1 MKVKRKNNAQSLE
14 QKSDEIQQL
23 LARMKHSSVD
33 LHKAIVN
40 VLIQLPLSN
49 SNGTLNADMI
59 NTVWKYKQIVAD
71 LAESSRRWAIS
82 KHFIYDVCLPNIVDH
97 NNRDYSPVYQ
107 QHAAKLPSDQFGEL
121 DQEIFVTTDVQN
133 VKGKLVKRKDRLVGD
148 DRLQNIKEFGS
159 AWNNSGEVIKTDENG
174 HPVLDGYAGVV
185 AGHIDNIVSQELQHS
200 RRDRHVQASMAAHAR
215 DREEVQW
222 SSETRLKE
230 SHIHIVIALS
240 APKSRFQMMKLMGY
254 NFSDITETFKWIAQ
268 NSSDEEDMRARAD
281 SFLSTLAGA
290 IKNYVIPSDY
300 SAALR
305 YLVHQSKKAI
315 HDPQKTIYSSN
326 EVISWLPDDPEQTY
340 DDIASVHDN
349 EAVANNL
356 KSQVLYHLQNSAYC
370 KAHHVLEKYVGIRKD
385 DKAFTFKQI
394 GELRELGKKQPG
406 KLSFSSRSK
415 ESILSLM
422 MQWIRTKKIQFSDCQ
437 LLIHAAFNDK
447 DADALIADKHFM
459 DRLNNVLAAEEQA
472 IISDPAAVRDMTTYC
487 IFAKTGGIG
496 KTRLSNTMALL
507 LDKYRKPYQVVTR
520 NRQVTFDPFQN
531 YESETSV
538 IMDELSA
545 SSLGWAQIKDLLDP
559 FKIPYVGSRFHNK
572 SPWNIKYTFITNV
585 FEKGISDYVN
595 GVLHY
600 AEGVS
605 SLGYL
610 TKDGGEW
617 NLITNDVEAG
627 KHYVSQLS
635 QLLRR
640 LPFVIILAPTE
651 NGCGTSIK
659 VSTINFQ
666 PGGRQVDHYDYVHT
680 QDSIHVF
687 RTVINDD
694 LSETDME
701 KIAQRVIQMINQLKD
716 RAKAA
721 FKANPDQLLDEID
734 GFIADHCDFS
744 VQYNANHEPYLI
756 SKDDDSVNNLF
767 RSESVVPPERNL
779 ITILNQTKVF
789 LWPDVDKNKAGVDPE
804 LNQLDA
810 LLKGYEVPI
819 AKSGFDEIKTLK
831 LTQEALKL
839 VNSEHSAIIWKILNQ
854 ETPKQ
859 INSEYF
865 TVQTN
870 KNIANFKIN

>member
-1 MKVKRKNNAQSLE
+1 
-14 QKSDEIQQL
+14 
-23 LARMKHSSVD
+23 
-33 LHKAIVN
+33 
-40 VLIQLPLSN
+40 
-49 SNGTLNADMI
+49 
-59 NTVWKYKQIVAD
+59 
-71 LAESSRRWAIS
+71 
-82 KHFIYDVCLPNIVDH
+82 
-97 NNRDYSPVYQ
+97 
-107 QHAAKLPSDQFGEL
+107 
-121 DQEIFVTTDVQN
+121 
-133 VKGKLVKRKDRLVGD
+133 
-148 DRLQNIKEFGS
+148 
-159 AWNNSGEVIKTDENG
+159 
-174 HPVLDGYAGVV
+174 
-185 AGHIDNIVSQELQHS
+185 
-200 RRDRHVQASMAAHAR
+200 
-215 DREEVQW
+215 
-222 SSETRLKE
+222 
-230 SHIHIVIALS
+230 
-240 APKSRFQMMKLMGY
+240 
-254 NFSDITETFKWIAQ
+254 
-268 NSSDEEDMRARAD
+268 
-281 SFLSTLAGA
+281 
-290 IKNYVIPSDY
+290 
-300 SAALR
+300 
-305 YLVHQSKKAI
+305 
-315 HDPQKTIYSSN
+315 
-326 EVISWLPDDPEQTY
+326 
-340 DDIASVHDN
+340 
-349 EAVANNL
+349 
-356 KSQVLYHLQNSAYC
+356 
-370 KAHHVLEKYVGIRKD
+370 
-385 DKAFTFKQI
+385 
-394 GELRELGKKQPG
+394 
-406 KLSFSSRSK
+406 
-415 ESILSLM
+415 
-422 MQWIRTKKIQFSDCQ
+422 
-437 LLIHAAFNDK
+437 
-447 DADALIADKHFM
+447 M

-496 KTRLSNTMALL
+496 KTRLANTMALL

-538 IMDELSA
+538 IMDKLSA

-694 LSETDME
+694 LSESDME
-701 KIAQRVIQMINQLKD
+701 KIAQKAIQMVNQLKD
-716 RAKAA
+716 RAKAT
-721 FKANPDQLLDEID
+721 FKANPDQLLDEVD

-744 VQYNANHEPYLI
+744 VQYNANHEPYLV
-756 SKDDDSVNNLF
+756 SKD
-767 RSESVVPPERNL
+767 ESVHTLFQSEPVIPPTQNL
-779 ITILNQTKVF
+779 ITILNRTEVF
-789 LWPDVDKNKAGVDPE
+789 LWPDVDKNKAGVNPE

-810 LLKGYEVPI
+810 LLKGYELPI

-839 VNSEHSAIIWKILNQ
+839 VNSDHSAIIWKVPNQ

-859 INSEYF
+859 VNSKYF